1 MCPVAQTQERGLIQF
16 LEIDSGWL
24 EREFQGTGKLKY
36 GCGSVSGLGGISF
49 WPHGL
54 FIPLR
59 ELLLK
64 DEVGHNC
71 KIQGTDKLAL
81 SLGFMDRAYN
91 IGPL

>member
-1 MCPVAQTQERGLIQF
+1 M
-16 LEIDSGWL
+16 
-24 EREFQGTGKLKY
+24 
-36 GCGSVSGLGGISF
+36 SGLGGISF
-49 WPHGL
+49 WTHGL

-71 KIQGTDKLAL
+71 KIQGTDQLAL
-81 SLGFMDRAYN
+81 SLGFMDCVYT